1 MGVRAGVQMDS
12 YAIFKTIHI
21 VGVIF
26 FVGNIAVTGW
36 WKTMADRTRDPKVIA
51 FAQRQVTLTD
61 YVFTAGGLVL
71 LIVGGAGSYAV
82 GNLSPETPWIHVG
95 TGLFAVSGFIW
106 FLVLIPVQAKLAR
119 FARDFAAG
127 GEIPDLY
134 WRLEK
139 RWSIWGAVATLLPL
153 AAVAVMVGKVG

>member
-1 MGVRAGVQMDS
+1 MDS

-21 VGVIF
+21 VGVIL

-36 WKTMADRTRDPKVIA
+36 WKTMADRTRDPRIIA
-51 FAQRQVTLTD
+51 FAQRQVSLTD

-82 GNLSPETPWIHVG
+82 GNLSPETPWIHLG
-95 TGLFAVSGFIW
+95 TGFFAASGFVW
-106 FLVLIPVQAKLAR
+106 FLVLIPVQRKLASL
-119 FARDFAAG
+119 ARDFASG

-139 RWSIWGAVATLLPL
+139 RWATWGAIATLLT
-153 AAVAVMVGKVG
+153 ADSRG